1 MDVNNAK
8 KEKKNRDIIGKI
20 PNWAW
25 LLLSLM
31 TAIGLWY
38 VLSIN
43 PSTARSFPFI
53 PSIIEACRTMAE
65 RGVLWQDFSSS
76 MISVF
81 LGFILGF
88 VTAVPVAFLMAWYRP
103 VRNIVEPWIQFIRN
117 IPPLAYVPLIKYQNL
132 VTVFKS
138 GQPVGN

>member
-53 PSIIEACRTMAE
+53 PSIIEAC
-65 RGVLWQDFSSS
+65 
-76 MISVF
+76 
-81 LGFILGF
+81 
-88 VTAVPVAFLMAWYRP
+88 
-103 VRNIVEPWIQFIRN
+103 
-117 IPPLAYVPLIKYQNL
+117 
-132 VTVFKS
+132 
-138 GQPVGN
+138 